1 MNLAFLQDG
10 QISLFLQ
17 VQIYRTSPSTR
28 VPLCFAMLRT
38 IGDSCSKHSREKLVM
53 SRRRKEEERIA
64 LKVAVQASVC

>member
-28 VPLCFAMLRT
+28 VPLYSAMLRT
-38 IGDSCSKHSREKLVM
+38 ICTFRIGTGHKQKKK
-53 SRRRKEEERIA
+53 RRRKNRLE
-64 LKVAVQASVC
+64 SGCPG